1 MKQRMNPKN
10 LLTEL
15 AARPLLCDGAMGT
28 QLIAAGL
35 APGDCGMLW
44 CVEKPEVVESV
55 HRRYRAAGCDLI
67 TSNSFGGC
75 VTNLAHHNLQPRADE
90 LNRAAVQVARRAAG
104 ESAWVFADIG
114 PFGGFLEPLGEMTAD
129 ELLALFAQQAAAL
142 KSGGADAALIET
154 MTDPAELAIAVR
166 AAKQAAGWPV
176 IATFAFDRG
185 DGKNYRTMMGATVEV
200 AMKEAI
206 AAGADVVGAN
216 CGTAM
221 NLDDYARL
229 AEQMVRAA
237 GKTPVI
243 IQPNAGAPHNV
254 GGKDVYPAT
263 PAEMAALVPQ
273 LLAAGVR
280 IIGGCCGTS
289 PDHLRAMG
297 EALRKKS

>member
-1 MKQRMNPKN
+1 MNPKN

-15 AARPLLCDGAMGT
+15 SARPLLCDGAMGT

-35 APGDCGMLW
+35 APGDCGMVW
-44 CVEKPEVVESV
+44 CVEKPEVVEGV
-55 HRRYRAAGCDLI
+55 HRRYRSAGCDLI

-75 VTNLAHHNLQPRADE
+75 VTNLVSHNLQSRADG
-90 LNRAAVQVARRAAG
+90 LNRAAAQVAGRAAG
-104 ESAWVFADIG
+104 DSGWVLADIG

-129 ELLALFAQQAAAL
+129 ELLKLFVQQSVAL

-154 MTDPAELAIAVR
+154 MTDPAEVIVAVK
-166 AAKQAAGWPV
+166 AAKQVANWPV
-176 IATFAFDRG
+176 IATYAFDRG
-185 DGKNYRTMMGATVEV
+185 NGKNYRTMMGTTVEV
-200 AMKEAI
+200 AMKETI

-243 IQPNAGAPHNV
+243 IQPNAGAPQNV
-254 GGKDVYPAT
+254 GGKDIYPAT
-263 PAEMAALVPQ
+263 PAEMAELVPT

>member
-1 MKQRMNPKN
+1 MNSKD

-15 AARPLLCDGAMGT
+15 ATRPLLCDGAMGT

-44 CVEKPEVVESV
+44 CVEKPDAVEAV
-55 HRRYRAAGCDLI
+55 HRRYRDAGCDLI
-67 TSNSFGGC
+67 TTNSFGGC
-75 VTNLAHHNLQPRADE
+75 TTNLERHSLTGHADE
-90 LNRAAVQVARRAAG
+90 LNRAAAQAARRAVG
-104 ESAWVFADIG
+104 DNAWVLADIG
-114 PFGGFLEPLGEMTAD
+114 PFGGFLEPLGEMTAA
-129 ELLALFAQQAAAL
+129 ELFKLFVQQAAAL
-142 KSGGADAALIET
+142 KAGGADAALIET
-154 MTDPAELAIAVR
+154 MTDPGEAAVAVK
-166 AAKQAAGWPV
+166 AAKQAADWPV
-176 IATFAFDRG
+176 IATYAFDRG
-185 DGKNYRTMMGATVEV
+185 DGTNYRTMMGTTIEV

-221 NLDDYARL
+221 NLEDYARL

-243 IQPNAGAPHNV
+243 IQPNAGAPQNV
-254 GGKDVYPAT
+254 GGKDIYPAT
-263 PAEMAALVPQ
+263 PAEMAALVPT
-273 LLAAGVR
+273 LLNAGVR

-297 EALRKKS
+297 ETLRKQS

>member
-1 MKQRMNPKN
+1 MNPKN

-15 AARPLLCDGAMGT
+15 STRPLLCDGAMGT

-44 CVEKPEVVESV
+44 CIEKPEAVENV
-55 HRRYRAAGCDLI
+55 HRRYHAAGCDLI

-75 VTNLAHHNLQPRADE
+75 VTNLERHGLTARADE

-104 ESAWVFADIG
+104 EDAWVLADIG

-129 ELLALFAQQAAAL
+129 ELLKLFVQQAAAL

-154 MTDPAELAIAVR
+154 MTDPAEMVVAVK
-166 AAKQAAGWPV
+166 AAKQVGDWPV
-176 IATFAFDRG
+176 IATYAFDRG
-185 DGKNYRTMMGATVEV
+185 DGKNYRTMMGSTVEA

-229 AEQMVRAA
+229 AAQMVRAA

-243 IQPNAGAPHNV
+243 IQPNAGAPQNV
-254 GGKDVYPAT
+254 GGKDIYPAT
-263 PAEMAALVPQ
+263 PAEMAALVPT
-273 LLAAGVR
+273 LLSAGVR

-289 PDHLRAMG
+289 PDHLRAMS

>member
-1 MKQRMNPKN
+1 MNPKN

-15 AARPLLCDGAMGT
+15 SARPLLCDGAMGT

-44 CVEKPEVVESV
+44 CVENPEAVEGV
-55 HRRYRAAGCDLI
+55 HRRYRDAGCDLI

-75 VTNLAHHNLQPRADE
+75 ATNLERHGLVPRANE
-90 LNRAAVQVARRAAG
+90 LNRAAAQVARRAAG
-104 ESAWVFADIG
+104 DNAWVLADIG

-129 ELLALFAQQAAAL
+129 DLLKLFVQQGTAL
-142 KSGGADAALIET
+142 KAGGADAALIET
-154 MTDPAELAIAVR
+154 MTDPGEVAVAIKAM
-166 AAKQAAGWPV
+166 KQVGDWPV
-176 IATFAFDRG
+176 IATYAFDRG
-185 DGKNYRTMMGATVEV
+185 DGKNYRTMMGTTVEQ
-200 AMKEAI
+200 AMQETI
-206 AAGADVVGAN
+206 AAGADIVGAN

-221 NLDDYARL
+221 DLDDYARL

-243 IQPNAGAPHNV
+243 IQPNAGAPQNV
-254 GGKDVYPAT
+254 GGKDIYPAT
-263 PAEMAALVPQ
+263 PAEMAALVPR
-273 LLAAGVR
+273 LLAAGAR

-297 EALRKKS
+297 AALRRG

>member
-1 MKQRMNPKN
+1 MNSKN
-10 LLTEL
+10 LLSEL

-44 CVEKPEVVESV
+44 CIEKPDAVEGV
-55 HRRYRAAGCDLI
+55 HGRYRNAGCDLI

-75 VTNLAHHNLQPRADE
+75 ATNLERHGLVPRADE
-90 LNRAAVQVARRAAG
+90 LNRAAAQTASRAAG
-104 ESAWVFADIG
+104 DHGWVLADIG

-129 ELLALFAQQAAAL
+129 ALLELFVRQAAAL

-154 MTDPAELAIAVR
+154 MTDPGEVVVAVK
-166 AAKQAAGWPV
+166 AMKQVGNWSV
-176 IATFAFDRG
+176 IATYAFDRG
-185 DGKNYRTMMGATVEV
+185 DGKNYRTMMGTTVEA

-206 AAGADVVGAN
+206 DAGADVVGAN

-221 NLDDYARL
+221 DLADYARL
-229 AEQMVRAA
+229 TEQMVRAA

-243 IQPNAGAPHNV
+243 IQPNAGAPQNV
-254 GGKDVYPAT
+254 GGKDIYPAT
-263 PAEMAALVPQ
+263 PAEMAALVPT
-273 LLAAGVR
+273 LLNAGAR

-297 EALRKKS
+297 ETLRKKS

>member
-1 MKQRMNPKN
+1 MNSKN

-44 CVEKPEVVESV
+44 CIEKPEAVAGV
-55 HRRYRAAGCDLI
+55 HRHYRDAGCDLI
-67 TSNSFGGC
+67 TTNSFGGC
-75 VTNLAHHNLQPRADE
+75 VTNLERHSLVARADE
-90 LNRAAVQVARRAAG
+90 LNRAASQAARSAAG
-104 ESAWVFADIG
+104 DNAWVLADIG

-129 ELLALFAQQAAAL
+129 ELLKLFVQQAAAL
-142 KSGGADAALIET
+142 KAGGADAALIET
-154 MTDPAELAIAVR
+154 MTDPGEVVVAIK
-166 AAKQAAGWPV
+166 AAKQAADWPV
-176 IATFAFDRG
+176 IATYAFDRG
-185 DGKNYRTMMGATVEV
+185 DGKSYRTMMGTTVEQ
-200 AMKEAI
+200 AMGEAI

-221 NLDDYARL
+221 DLADYARL

-243 IQPNAGAPHNV
+243 IQPNAGAPQNV
-254 GGKDVYPAT
+254 GGKDIYPAT
-263 PAEMAALVPQ
+263 PAEMAALVPA
-273 LLAAGVR
+273 LLDAGVR

-289 PDHLRAMG
+289 PGHLAAMG
-297 EALRKKS
+297 ETLRKKS

>member
-1 MKQRMNPKN
+1 MNPKN

-15 AARPLLCDGAMGT
+15 SARPLLCDGAMGT

-44 CVEKPEVVESV
+44 CVEKPEAVEGV
-55 HRRYRAAGCDLI
+55 HRRYRDAGCDLI

-75 VTNLAHHNLQPRADE
+75 ATNLERHGLVPRANE
-90 LNRAAVQVARRAAG
+90 LNRAAAQVARRAAG
-104 ESAWVFADIG
+104 DNAWVLADIG

-129 ELLALFAQQAAAL
+129 DLLKLFVQQGTAL
-142 KSGGADAALIET
+142 KAGGADAALIET
-154 MTDPAELAIAVR
+154 MTDPGEVAVAIKAM
-166 AAKQAAGWPV
+166 KQVGDWPV
-176 IATFAFDRG
+176 IATYAFDRG
-185 DGKNYRTMMGATVEV
+185 DGKNYRTMMGTTVEQ
-200 AMKEAI
+200 AMQETI
-206 AAGADVVGAN
+206 AAGADIVGAN

-221 NLDDYARL
+221 DLDDYARL

-243 IQPNAGAPHNV
+243 IQPNAGAPQNV
-254 GGKDVYPAT
+254 GGKDIYPAT
-263 PAEMAALVPQ
+263 PAEMAALVPR
-273 LLAAGVR
+273 LLAAGAR

-297 EALRKKS
+297 AALRRG

>member
-1 MKQRMNPKN
+1 MNPKN

-15 AARPLLCDGAMGT
+15 SARPLLCDGAMGT

-44 CVEKPEVVESV
+44 CIEKPEVVEGV
-55 HRRYRAAGCDLI
+55 HRRYRSAGCDLI

-75 VTNLAHHNLQPRADE
+75 VTNLVSHNLQSRADE
-90 LNRAAVQVARRAAG
+90 LNRAAAQVAGRAAG
-104 ESAWVFADIG
+104 EGAWVLADIG

-129 ELLALFAQQAAAL
+129 ELLKLFVQQAAAL
-142 KSGGADAALIET
+142 KSGGADAALVET
-154 MTDPAELAIAVR
+154 MTDPAEVIVTVK
-166 AAKQAAGWPV
+166 AAKQVANWPV
-176 IATFAFDRG
+176 IATYAFDRG
-185 DGKNYRTMMGATVEV
+185 DGKNYRTMMGTTVEV
-200 AMKEAI
+200 AMKETI
-206 AAGADVVGAN
+206 AAGADIVGAN

-221 NLDDYARL
+221 NLEDYGRL

-243 IQPNAGAPHNV
+243 IQPNAGAPQNV
-254 GGKDVYPAT
+254 GGKDIYPAT
-263 PAEMAALVPQ
+263 PAEMAALVPV
-273 LLAAGVR
+273 LLNAGVR

-297 EALRKKS
+297 EELRKKS